1 MGNMMMSETR
11 LQNTEMRM
19 NIQWIS
25 DKMDSLLNNH
35 QQPKS
40 SVGHDNNNTE
50 VLGKLDDI
58 IKQNIELK
66 HLLQT
71 NQIVSSNICRDETQ
85 LEMLQSLEKKL
96 KEKEEKLEREK
107 RSMEERIMKMM
118 SSTAKVLLSQFSDD
132 VSYDGETVKHTIQQ
146 TFQLIGDKL
155 QQRYS
160 DTARTRDP
168 PPVAAV
174 APVP

>member
-107 RSMEERIMKMM
+107 RSMEEE
-118 SSTAKVLLSQFSDD
+118 DD
-132 VSYDGETVKHTIQQ
+132 DMG
-146 TFQLIGDKL
+146 FGLFD
-155 QQRYS
+155 
-160 DTARTRDP
+160 
-168 PPVAAV
+168 
-174 APVP
+174 

>member
-107 RSMEERIMKMM
+107 RSMEEDE
-118 SSTAKVLLSQFSDD
+118 ADP
-132 VSYDGETVKHTIQQ
+132 ETGGAGGH
-146 TFQLIGDKL
+146 
-155 QQRYS
+155 
-160 DTARTRDP
+160 
-168 PPVAAV
+168 
-174 APVP
+174 